1 MKKNLTIKSKKIR
14 LILSDVDGVLTNG
27 ERFFSSKGEIL
38 KKFHVHDGM
47 GVNLLLRNGINTV
60 IVTKENSPIVKKW
73 SKDMNVAQTLM
84 GIKRK
89 ELVLPKVCKKFK
101 LKPEQIAFIGDDVN
115 DIPLLNIVGVSASPH
130 NAIKQVKEHVDY
142 VCTNNGGTGAFRE
155 FGDYIL
161 YNKFPKKLS
170 WY

>member
-14 LILSDVDGVLTNG
+14 LILTDVDGVLTNG
-27 ERFFSSKGEIL
+27 ERLFSSKGEIL

-47 GVNLLLRNGINTV
+47 GINLLLRNGINTV
-60 IVTKENSPIVKKW
+60 IVTKENSSIVEKW
-73 SKDMNVAQTLM
+73 SKDMNVAQTFM

-142 VCTNNGGTGAFRE
+142 VCTNNSGTGAFRE

-161 YNKFPKKLS
+161 SKKFPKKLS
-170 WY
+170 